1 MKQRNKD
8 IAKGTFREAKGKVEK
23 AVGGMTG
30 NTRLKIKGRI
40 DSGLGKAQRKLGQAE
55 KELEKEE
62 NEDA

>member
-1 MKQRNKD
+1 
-8 IAKGTFREAKGKVEK
+8 
-23 AVGGMTG
+23 MTG